1 MSQSLTVLGGI
12 TAEQFLTEYWQK
24 KPLLVRNAM
33 PEIIGLLEPDDVK
46 ELALDEDISARLIRQ
61 KNKNPN
67 EWHVKSSPLT
77 KGDFQKLPN
86 LWTILV
92 QAVDHYSFDI
102 AELWKKFPFIP
113 QWRRDDIMV
122 SYAPK
127 GGSVGKHFD
136 FYDVFLVQG
145 HGHRRWQ
152 LGQMC
157 DESTTFV
164 PDQPLKLLTE
174 IDVQFDEVLAP
185 GDLLYVPPGL
195 SHYGVAEDDC
205 LTFSFGFRMPNLAEM
220 SDRLSEQFAKNSA
233 LKQPLADIT
242 RQKTNNIGE
251 INGTEFSYLKTQ
263 LLDYLTQAPE
273 FDAAIMAYMSESKYP
288 NSIPEPEEIA
298 VDDLLEVI
306 HSGYQLLLEPAS
318 KILYRQ
324 QNDCLEFWANGE
336 QLCIS
341 QTFEPYIKQ
350 IADGMG
356 IIFNEQFN
364 QTEILE
370 DITQLL
376 NDAVLMLLPP
386 SEINSLRVVHASL
399 FLSHFF
405 DDILCDSVFIGKKF
419 SFSCSF
425 FIFCF

>member
-1 MSQSLTVLGGI
+1 MSQQSLTVLGGI

-33 PEIIGLLEPDDVK
+33 PEIVGLLEPDDVK
-46 ELALDEDISARLIRQ
+46 ELALEEDVTARLIRQ

-86 LWTILV
+86 LWTLLV

-122 SYAPK
+122 SYAPQ

-157 DESTTFV
+157 NESTAFV
-164 PDQPLKLLTE
+164 PDQPLKLLAE
-174 IDVQFDEVLAP
+174 MDIHFDEVLAP

-205 LTFSFGFRMPNLAEM
+205 LTFSFGFRMPNLSEMIDQVSDKFAEN
-220 SDRLSEQFAKNSA
+220 EI
-233 LKQPLADIT
+233 LKKPLLDIK
-242 RQKTNNIGE
+242 RQQAAQVGE
-251 INGTEFSYLKTQ
+251 INDTEFSYLKTQ

-273 FDAAIMAYMSESKYP
+273 FDAAIMSYMSESNYP
-288 NSIPEPEEIA
+288 NNIPEPEEIEA
-298 VDDLLEVI
+298 NDLTEI
-306 HSGYQLLLEPAS
+306 IGTGFQLILEPAS
-318 KILYRQ
+318 RLLYRQ
-324 QNDCLEFWANGE
+324 QGDSLDFWANGE
-336 QLCIS
+336 NVCVS
-341 QTFEPYIKQ
+341 KTFENYLKQ
-350 IADGMG
+350 VADGESL
-356 IIFNEQFN
+356 IFDEQFN

-370 DITQLL
+370 DVAQLL
-376 NDAVLMLLPP
+376 NNAIVMLLPP
-386 SEINSLRVVHASL
+386 N
-399 FLSHFF
+399 
-405 DDILCDSVFIGKKF
+405 
-419 SFSCSF
+419 
-425 FIFCF
+425 

>member
-174 IDVQFDEVLAP
+174 IDVLFDEVLAP

-386 SEINSLRVVHASL
+386 SE
-399 FLSHFF
+399 
-405 DDILCDSVFIGKKF
+405 
-419 SFSCSF
+419 
-425 FIFCF
+425 

>member
-1 MSQSLTVLGGI
+1 MSQSLAVLGGI
-12 TAEQFLTEYWQK
+12 TAEQFLNEYWQK

-33 PEIIGLLEPDDVK
+33 PEIIGLLEPADVQ
-46 ELALDEDISARLIRQ
+46 ELALEEHVTARLIRQ

-67 EWHVKSSPLT
+67 EWHVKSAPLT

-86 LWTILV
+86 LWTLLV

-157 DESTTFV
+157 DESTQFI
-164 PDQPLKLLTE
+164 PDQPLKLLAE
-174 IDVQFDEVLAP
+174 MDVHFDEVLAP

-205 LTFSFGFRMPNLAEM
+205 LTFSFGFRMPNLSEMIDQVSDKFAENT
-220 SDRLSEQFAKNSA
+220 SLKN
-233 LKQPLADIT
+233 PLADIA
-242 RQKTNNIGE
+242 RQQSAHLGE
-251 INGTEFSYLKTQ
+251 INSTEFAYLKTQ

-273 FDAAIMAYMSESKYP
+273 FDAAIMAYMSEASYP
-288 NSIPEPEEIA
+288 NNIPEPEE
-298 VDDLLEVI
+298 VDANDVAEVI
-306 HSGYQLLLEPAS
+306 GADYQIILEPAS
-318 KILYRQ
+318 RLLYRKQ
-324 QNDCLEFWANGE
+324 GNSFEFWANGDTV
-336 QLCIS
+336 CIS
-341 QTFEPYIKQ
+341 AAFMPYLKQ
-350 IADGMG
+350 IADGESLLLDER
-356 IIFNEQFN
+356 FNEA
-364 QTEILE
+364 EILE
-370 DITQLL
+370 DIALLL
-376 NDAVLMLLPP
+376 NNAIVMLLPP
-386 SEINSLRVVHASL
+386 N
-399 FLSHFF
+399 
-405 DDILCDSVFIGKKF
+405 
-419 SFSCSF
+419 
-425 FIFCF
+425 

>member
-1 MSQSLTVLGGI
+1 MSESLAVLGGI
-12 TAEQFLTEYWQK
+12 TAEQFLNEYWQK

-33 PEIIGLLEPDDVK
+33 PEIMGLLEPDDVK
-46 ELALDEDISARLIRQ
+46 ELALEEDVSARLIRQ

-157 DESTTFV
+157 DESTEFV
-164 PDQPLKLLTE
+164 ADQPLKLLSQ
-174 IDVQFDEVLAP
+174 INVDFDEVLAP

-195 SHYGVAEDDC
+195 AHYGVAEDDC

-220 SDRLSEQFAKNSA
+220 TDRLSEQFAKNSV
-233 LKQPLADIT
+233 LTNPLADIT
-242 RQKTNNIGE
+242 RIKTNAIGE
-251 INGTEFSYLKTQ
+251 INNSEFSYLKTQ

-288 NSIPEPEEIA
+288 NSIPEPEEIV

-306 HSGYQLLLEPAS
+306 NGGYQVILEPAS
-318 KILYRQ
+318 RLLYRQ
-324 QNDCLEFWANGE
+324 QNQLLDFWANGE
-336 QLCIS
+336 NICIS
-341 QTFEPYIKQ
+341 QSFQAQLKQ
-350 IADGMG
+350 IADGASLAFDEE
-356 IIFNEQFN
+356 FNH
-364 QTEILE
+364 TDILE
-370 DITQLL
+370 DIVLLL
-376 NDAVLMLLPP
+376 NQAVIMLLPP
-386 SEINSLRVVHASL
+386 H
-399 FLSHFF
+399 
-405 DDILCDSVFIGKKF
+405 
-419 SFSCSF
+419 
-425 FIFCF
+425 

>member
-1 MSQSLTVLGGI
+1 MSESLAVLGGI
-12 TAEQFLTEYWQK
+12 TAEQFLNEYWQK

-33 PEIIGLLEPDDVK
+33 PEIMGLLEPEDVK
-46 ELALDEDISARLIRQ
+46 ELALEEDVSARLIRQ

-157 DESTTFV
+157 DESTQFI
-164 PDQPLKLLTE
+164 PDQPLKLLPE
-174 IDVQFDEVLAP
+174 INVQFDEVLAP

-195 SHYGVAEDDC
+195 AHYGVAEDNC

-220 SDRLSEQFAKNSA
+220 TDRLSEQFAKNSV
-233 LKQPLADIT
+233 LTNPLADIT
-242 RQKTNNIGE
+242 RIKTSAIGE
-251 INGTEFSYLKTQ
+251 INNTEFSYLKTQ

-288 NSIPEPEEIA
+288 NNIPEPEEIV
-298 VDDLLEVI
+298 VDDLVEVI
-306 HSGYQLLLEPAS
+306 NSGYQLILEPAS
-318 KILYRQ
+318 RLLYRQ
-324 QNDCLEFWANGE
+324 QDQLLDFWANGE
-336 QLCIS
+336 NICIS
-341 QTFEPYIKQ
+341 QSFQAQLKQ
-350 IADGMG
+350 IADGASLAFDEE
-356 IIFNEQFN
+356 FNH
-364 QTEILE
+364 TDILE
-370 DITQLL
+370 DIVLL
-376 NDAVLMLLPP
+376 VNQAVIMLLPP
-386 SEINSLRVVHASL
+386 H
-399 FLSHFF
+399 
-405 DDILCDSVFIGKKF
+405 
-419 SFSCSF
+419 
-425 FIFCF
+425 